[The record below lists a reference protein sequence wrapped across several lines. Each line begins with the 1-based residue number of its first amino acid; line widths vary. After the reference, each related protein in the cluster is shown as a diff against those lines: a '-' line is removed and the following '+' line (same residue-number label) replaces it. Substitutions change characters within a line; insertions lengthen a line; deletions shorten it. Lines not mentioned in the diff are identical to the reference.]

1 MKIHTLALRVLLPF
15 LFIVAVA
22 AIGQD
27 TLESVI
33 GALKNGNASQLAAR
47 FEKELTLTLP
57 DQSSQLSKAQAQAA
71 ITKFFSNHP
80 VTGFELK
87 HRGNAPGGAFA
98 IGTLLTEK
106 GQFRVNV
113 FMSPGGPKGGVREL
127 RIQTMD

>member
-1 MKIHTLALRVLLPF
+1 MLAWRVLL
-15 LFIVAVA
+15 LCLVMVSVA
-22 AIGQD
+22 ATRQD
-27 TLESVI
+27 ALDSVI
-33 GALKNGNASQLAAR
+33 GALKNGNSTQLAGR
-47 FEKELTLTLP
+47 FQKELTLTLP

-71 ITKFFSNHP
+71 ISKFFSTHP

-113 FMSPGGPKGGVREL
+113 FMSPAGPKEGVREL